1 MEFRKNPIS
10 LARVKI
16 ARRVLATIIG
26 VHGAFLTRAS
36 LSPRWV
42 MAKRDNEF
50 EKKKKKK
57 KKPPITRLSGLEIF
71 RSIDGGIK
79 IKGGGEGNRKAD
91 TGAFFIFR
99 SVFLFFF
106 FAILVNEHFSEFE
119 NDSMGLHRSY
129 ELNCQFGILIEQ

>member
-50 EKKKKKK
+50 EKKKEKKEATDNSVIRARNFSFDRRRNK
-57 KKPPITRLSGLEIF
+57 N
-71 RSIDGGIK
+71 
-79 IKGGGEGNRKAD
+79 KGRRGRE
-91 TGAFFIFR
+91 
-99 SVFLFFF
+99 
-106 FAILVNEHFSEFE
+106 
-119 NDSMGLHRSY
+119 
-129 ELNCQFGILIEQ
+129 